1 MRFRLTL
8 IVGLLTASGPAWAAP
23 DYAGILAAGADGPM
37 LAGYRAFQARATTL
51 EQDVQSLCAAPIPAS
66 VETAR
71 AGFHA
76 AMDSWQKVQWIGYG
90 PVEAFHRG
98 QRVQFWPDKKNA
110 GDRQMLALLKERNA
124 EALEGNRIAFA
135 SVAIQGLPALE
146 MLLFDTN
153 QSAKLVE
160 ASDDDATLR
169 CRLAQGIAANLTRIG
184 GELVHDWSK
193 PDGFATVLK
202 SAGTGVNP
210 YADARQAASQMF
222 NALHAQLSA
231 MAEIKLAYPLAA
243 SASEARPSR
252 AESWRSRRSL
262 RNVVLNLDSLRETF
276 AIGFAPALRADGKG
290 AAADRFLAALTEA
303 QTAAGKLSAP
313 MEEAMSETE
322 GWTRL
327 NGLKAKIKNA
337 AQVLETEVAAALDL
351 QVGFNGLDGD

>member
-1 MRFRLTL
+1 MRVRLTL
-8 IVGLLTASGPAWAAP
+8 MAVLLAASGPAWAAP
-23 DYAGILAAGADGPM
+23 DYAGILTAGADGPM
-37 LAGYRAFQARATTL
+37 IAGYRDFQAKAALLDQGMQT
-51 EQDVQSLCAAPIPAS
+51 LCASPAPPS
-66 VETAR
+66 LETAR

-110 GDRQMLALLKERNA
+110 GDRQMLALLKDRNA

-153 QSAKLVE
+153 QAAKLVE
-160 ASDDDATLR
+160 TSDDGMLR
-169 CRLAQGIAANLTRIG
+169 CRLAQGITANLGRIG
-184 GELVHDWSK
+184 AELVQDWSK

-210 YADARQAASQMF
+210 YADHRQAASQMF

-231 MAEIKLAYPLAA
+231 MAEVKLAYPLAA
-243 SASEARPSR
+243 SAGEARPSR
-252 AESWRSRRSL
+252 AENWRSKRSL
-262 RNVVLNLDSLRETF
+262 RNIAVNLDSLRDTF
-276 AIGFAPALRADGKG
+276 ATAFAPALRADGKG
-290 AAADRFLAALTEA
+290 AAADRFLAALTDA
-303 QTAAGKLSAP
+303 QGAATKLSAP
-313 MEEAMSETE
+313 MEESMGESE
-322 GWTRL
+322 GWSRL
-327 NGLKAKIKNA
+327 NGLKAKIKTA
-337 AQVLETEVAAALDL
+337 AQVLETEVAAALDV

>member
-1 MRFRLTL
+1 MRLRHTL
-8 IVGLLTASGPAWAAP
+8 IAVLLAASGPAWAAP
-23 DYAGILAAGADGPM
+23 DYAVILAAGADGPM
-37 LAGYRAFQARATTL
+37 IAGYRDFQAKAATL
-51 EQDVQSLCAAPIPAS
+51 EQGVLTLCASPAPTSLEA
-66 VETAR
+66 AR
-71 AGFHA
+71 TGFHA

-153 QSAKLVE
+153 QTAKLLE
-160 ASDDDATLR
+160 AGDDATLR
-169 CRLAQGIAANLTRIG
+169 CRLAQGITANLTRIG

-193 PDGFATVLK
+193 PDGFANVLK

-210 YADARQAASQMF
+210 YADTRQAASQMF

-231 MAEIKLAYPLAA
+231 MAEVKLAYPLAA
-243 SASEARPSR
+243 SAAESRPTR
-252 AESWRSRRSL
+252 AESWRSKRSL
-262 RNVVLNLDSLRETF
+262 RNIAVNLDSLRDSF
-276 AIGFAPALRADGKG
+276 AASFAPTLRADGKG
-290 AAADRFLAALTEA
+290 AAADRLLAALTDA

-313 MEEAMSETE
+313 MEESMGESE

-337 AQVLETEVAAALDL
+337 AQVLETEVATALDV

>member
-1 MRFRLTL
+1 MRVRLTL
-8 IVGLLTASGPAWAAP
+8 MAVLLAASGPAWAAP
-23 DYAGILAAGADGPM
+23 DYAVILAAGADGPM
-37 LAGYRAFQARATTL
+37 IAGYRDFQTKAAGL
-51 EQDVQSLCAAPIPAS
+51 EQGMQTLCTAPSPAS
-66 VETAR
+66 LETAR
-71 AGFHA
+71 SGFHA
-76 AMDSWQKVQWIGYG
+76 AMDAWQKVQWIGYG

-110 GDRQMLALLKERNA
+110 GDRQMLALLKDRNA

-160 ASDDDATLR
+160 AGDDGTLR
-169 CRLAQGIAANLTRIG
+169 CRLALGITANLGRIG
-184 GELVHDWSK
+184 AELVHDWSK

-210 YADARQAASQMF
+210 YADHRQAASQMF

-231 MAEIKLAYPLAA
+231 MAEVKLAYPLAV
-243 SASEARPSR
+243 SAGEARPSR
-252 AESWRSRRSL
+252 AESWRSKRSL
-262 RNVVLNLDSLRETF
+262 RNIALNLDSLRETF
-276 AIGFAPALRADGKG
+276 ATSFAPALRADGKG
-290 AAADRFLAALTEA
+290 AAADRFLAALSDA
-303 QTAAGKLSAP
+303 QGAAAKLSAP
-313 MEEAMSETE
+313 MEESMGETE

-337 AQVLETEVAAALDL
+337 AQVLETEVATALDV

>member
-1 MRFRLTL
+1 MRFRLML
-8 IVGLLTASGPAWAAP
+8 MAGLLAASSPAWAAP
-23 DYAGILAAGADGPM
+23 DYAAILTAGADGPM
-37 LAGYRAFQARATTL
+37 LVGYRDFQTKAALL
-51 EQDVQSLCAAPIPAS
+51 EQGVQALCTAPSPSSL
-66 VETAR
+66 ETAR
-71 AGFHA
+71 SGFHA
-76 AMDSWQKVQWIGYG
+76 AMDVWQKVQWIGYG

-110 GDRQMLALLKERNA
+110 GDRQMLALLKDRNA

-160 ASDDDATLR
+160 AGDDGTLR
-169 CRLAQGIAANLTRIG
+169 CRLAQGITANLNRIG

-193 PDGFATVLK
+193 PDGFANQVK
-202 SAGTGVNP
+202 SAGSGANP
-210 YADARQAASQMF
+210 YADHRQAASQMF

-231 MAEIKLAYPLAA
+231 MAEVKLAYPLAA
-243 SASEARPSR
+243 SAGEARPTR
-252 AESWRSRRSL
+252 AESWRAKRSL
-262 RNVVLNLDSLRETF
+262 RNIVLNLESLRDTF
-276 AIGFAPALRADGKG
+276 ATAFAPALRADGKG
-290 AAADRFLAALTEA
+290 AAADRFLAALADA
-303 QTAAGKLSAP
+303 QAVAGKLSAP
-313 MEEAMSETE
+313 MEEVMGETE

-337 AQVLETEVAAALDL
+337 AQVLETEVATALDV